1 MLRKK
6 PVRIP
11 TLAAFSAIVFF
22 MLTGVFLSNNFTLPW
37 SKAASF
43 DLYPEDVRISNL
55 SDSSFVISWITEKP
69 VTGFVKIN
77 DKKIFDS
84 RDNNSPL
91 GIYKVHYVEVKNL
104 EIKEEIAYTI
114 VSAGID
120 FPQEKIIIL
129 PEKIVNPIQILPLNG
144 EIQTASGKAAS
155 GAIIYFSM
163 DKASLWSLFIYGK
176 TNWLMPLSS
185 IRNADLADYFC
196 KTNDCNDD
204 FKAKMEIF
212 SEEGNSLVLATLGNL
227 RPQKEIVILGENAD
241 LTISESAEITPA
253 FEAIDDKQ
261 NIKGLSTA
269 ISVKKANTQTVE
281 ILNPKENA
289 ALPYVKPFIRGF
301 GIPNEEVIITLESKA
316 KQVGKTKVRDD
327 GTWYFTPFNSL
338 DAGKHILT
346 ITTKDKNGKTI
357 TLNRQFYILKSG
369 ESVLSEATAEAT
381 IAPTIAPSVPPT
393 SAPFYPSITPYPTIP
408 KSGSAS
414 MSLSLAA
421 GGILFL
427 FFGLTMLLI

>member
-129 PEKIVNPIQILPLNG
+129 PEKIINPIQILPLNG
-144 EIQTASGKAAS
+144 EIQTG
-155 GAIIYFSM
+155 
-163 DKASLWSLFIYGK
+163 
-176 TNWLMPLSS
+176 
-185 IRNADLADYFC
+185 
-196 KTNDCNDD
+196 
-204 FKAKMEIF
+204 
-212 SEEGNSLVLATLGNL
+212 
-227 RPQKEIVILGENAD
+227 
-241 LTISESAEITPA
+241 
-253 FEAIDDKQ
+253 
-261 NIKGLSTA
+261 
-269 ISVKKANTQTVE
+269 
-281 ILNPKENA
+281 
-289 ALPYVKPFIRGF
+289 
-301 GIPNEEVIITLESKA
+301 
-316 KQVGKTKVRDD
+316 
-327 GTWYFTPFNSL
+327 
-338 DAGKHILT
+338 
-346 ITTKDKNGKTI
+346 
-357 TLNRQFYILKSG
+357 
-369 ESVLSEATAEAT
+369 
-381 IAPTIAPSVPPT
+381 
-393 SAPFYPSITPYPTIP
+393 
-408 KSGSAS
+408 
-414 MSLSLAA
+414 
-421 GGILFL
+421 
-427 FFGLTMLLI
+427 